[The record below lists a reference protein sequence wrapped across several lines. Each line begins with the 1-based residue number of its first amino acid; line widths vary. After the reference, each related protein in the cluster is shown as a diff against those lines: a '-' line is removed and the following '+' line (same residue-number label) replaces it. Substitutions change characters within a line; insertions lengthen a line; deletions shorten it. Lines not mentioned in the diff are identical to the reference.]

1 MIPLKICILSSF
13 VWLKSILLNLVCV
26 SDLLFS
32 ERLQSTLFQFG
43 FFFVFFGGGVE
54 WADYAAVQT

>member
-1 MIPLKICILSSF
+1 MIPLNICILSSF
-13 VWLKSILLNLVCV
+13 VWLKSILLNLFCV

-32 ERLQSTLFQFG
+32 ERLQSTLFQVV
-43 FFFVFFGGGVE
+43 FFFFFFLGGVE